1 MTAEAFLA
9 SVPLF
14 AALAADH
21 LRSIAAA
28 GRTKTVATGE
38 TVFREGDASDGL
50 YIVLSGKVR
59 IYKQSDDGN
68 EVDLLTGAAGEYFG
82 ELALIDGGPRSAS
95 VASLAPCEFFV
106 LERDTFLSL
115 LTQSPQLL
123 ATTLANLSQ
132 AVRAT
137 SERVFREAMQQQAI
151 RTEMELARYRSLAQ
165 MVAGVA
171 HEINTPL
178 GTVNIATS
186 VVKGRL
192 NAPFF
197 APLAGDPKARAAIE
211 DVREAI
217 DLIEGNIRRAHKLVQ
232 DFKQLSVGQIR
243 DTKEMLDLVAVVEE
257 VVGLFKINARQAKLT
272 IEVRND
278 LPDAAARAWLG
289 YRGYLSQVLLN
300 LLSNIE
306 RYAYPDGQGGRVEIA
321 VAADSRRTDEWFVI
335 AVSDFGRG
343 IAADDLPRIFE
354 PFFTTGRSK
363 GGTGLG
369 MAIVQNIVTTAL
381 KGQIELASTPG
392 SGTKLTLRFPRTIAD

>member
-9 SVPLF
+9 AVPLF
-14 AALAADH
+14 AELPADH
-21 LRSIAAA
+21 LRTIAAA
-28 GRTKTVATGE
+28 GRTKKVGPGE
-38 TVFREGDASDGL
+38 TVFCEGDVSDGL
-50 YIVLSGKVR
+50 YIVLAGKVR
-59 IYKQSDDGN
+59 IYKQNDDGN
-68 EVDLLTGAAGEYFG
+68 QVELATGAAGEYFG
-82 ELALIDGGPRSAS
+82 ELALIDGGTRSAS
-95 VASLAPCEFFV
+95 VASLTPCEFFF
-106 LERDTFLSL
+106 LERETFLAL

-123 ATTLANLSQ
+123 GTTLANLSQ
-132 AVRAT
+132 TVRAT
-137 SERVFREAMQQQAI
+137 SERVFREALQQQAI

-178 GTVNIATS
+178 GTVNTATS

-192 NAPFF
+192 NAPVF
-197 APLAGDPKARAAIE
+197 APLANDPKARGAIE

-243 DTKEMLDLVAVVEE
+243 DTKETLDLVAVVDE
-257 VVGLFKINARQAKLT
+257 VVGLFKINARQAKLA
-272 IEVRND
+272 IEARND
-278 LPDAAARAWLG
+278 LPDAASRAWLG
-289 YRGYLSQVLLN
+289 YRGFLSQVLLN
-300 LLSNIE
+300 LMTNIE
-306 RYAYPDGQGGRVEIA
+306 RYAYPDGTGGRVEIV
-321 VAADSRRTDEWFVI
+321 VAAEGRRTDGGFVI
-335 AVSDFGRG
+335 TVSDFGRG
-343 IAADDLPRIFE
+343 IAAGDLPRIFE

-392 SGTKLTLRFPRTIAD
+392 FGTKVTLRFPRTIPD

>member
-14 AALAADH
+14 ADLAADH

-28 GRTKTVATGE
+28 GRTKTVAKGE

-68 EVDLLTGAAGEYFG
+68 EVDLLTDAAGEYFG

-106 LERDTFLSL
+106 LERETFLAL

-178 GTVNIATS
+178 GTVNTATS

-192 NAPFF
+192 NAPIF

-243 DTKEMLDLVAVVEE
+243 DTRRCS
-257 VVGLFKINARQAKLT
+257 IWSR
-272 IEVRND
+272 
-278 LPDAAARAWLG
+278 W
-289 YRGYLSQVLLN
+289 
-300 LLSNIE
+300 
-306 RYAYPDGQGGRVEIA
+306 
-321 VAADSRRTDEWFVI
+321 SRRSS
-335 AVSDFGRG
+335 ACSR
-343 IAADDLPRIFE
+343 
-354 PFFTTGRSK
+354 
-363 GGTGLG
+363 
-369 MAIVQNIVTTAL
+369 
-381 KGQIELASTPG
+381 STPG
-392 SGTKLTLRFPRTIAD
+392 KRN

>member
-68 EVDLLTGAAGEYFG
+68 EVDLHTGAAGEYFG

-95 VASLAPCEFFV
+95 VTSLAPCEFFV

-178 GTVNIATS
+178 GTVNTATS

-192 NAPFF
+192 NAPVF

-257 VVGLFKINARQAKLT
+257 VVGLFKINARQANLT
-272 IEVRND
+272 IEVRKT
-278 LPDAAARAWLG
+278 ARCGGAGLA
-289 YRGYLSQVLLN
+289 RLSR
-300 LLSNIE
+300 LSE
-306 RYAYPDGQGGRVEIA
+306 PGPAQSVEQHRALRLSGWSGRQGR
-321 VAADSRRTDEWFVI
+321 DRRCRRQPAHRRMV
-335 AVSDFGRG
+335 RHHC
-343 IAADDLPRIFE
+343 
-354 PFFTTGRSK
+354 
-363 GGTGLG
+363 
-369 MAIVQNIVTTAL
+369 Q
-381 KGQIELASTPG
+381 
-392 SGTKLTLRFPRTIAD
+392 RFWARHRRR